1 MTTMNRRRIT
11 QTPNNPPNNSTES
24 SALSARKK
32 KYSRKFLY
40 IFFPNYSTTYHE

>member
-1 MTTMNRRRIT
+1 MNRRRIT
-11 QTPNNPPNNSTES
+11 QTPIIGIKIST
-24 SALSARKK
+24 LSERKK